1 MRKAI
6 ITLAAITRTLAM
18 AARKIDPVYPGT
30 AVARLEAVHQ
40 RLAAIPQSELDGPW
54 PDARRAL
61 LRAGGLRDLPNARPG
76 QGYTGHAFNDYNH
89 CDLTTMLGDVQD
101 ESNADGS
108 VAEISRSN
116 LLGPGIREASLPEL
130 GEGGSWSTCTN
141 GCASEPPRDVAHV
154 QFKSSNST
162 LTGTPVG
169 GYCKYNINQTTRR
182 RTRCTCTCLPSSC
195 HGGSPPRSASR
206 RTQSARQPPS
216 PQKGLF
222 RPSS

>member
-6 ITLAAITRTLAM
+6 ITLATVTRTLAM

-61 LRAGGLRDLPNARPG
+61 LRAGGLRDLPDARPG

-154 QFKSSNST
+154 QFRSRIAFK
-162 LTGTPVG
+162 LVWTPANDYASFVLVDDDG
-169 GYCKYNINQTTRR
+169 KLLRK
-182 RTRCTCTCLPSSC
+182 
-195 HGGSPPRSASR
+195 GSP
-206 RTQSARQPPS
+206 QPPLPAKS
-216 PQKGLF
+216 QRQMNYRVVQGSKYAVVADGDPAE
-222 RPSS
+222 

>member
-6 ITLAAITRTLAM
+6 TLATITRTLAM

-40 RLAAIPQSELDGPW
+40 RLAAIPQSELDGAW

-108 VAEISRSN
+108 VAEISRMPGPSR
-116 LLGPGIREASLPEL
+116 LLREISA
-130 GEGGSWSTCTN
+130 T
-141 GCASEPPRDVAHV
+141 
-154 QFKSSNST
+154 
-162 LTGTPVG
+162 
-169 GYCKYNINQTTRR
+169 
-182 RTRCTCTCLPSSC
+182 LPSAFDSSC
-195 HGGSPPRSASR
+195 TSPSIVVRS
-206 RTQSARQPPS
+206 Q
-216 PQKGLF
+216 
-222 RPSS
+222 

>member
-1 MRKAI
+1 
-6 ITLAAITRTLAM
+6 M

-30 AVARLEAVHQ
+30 AVARLESVHQ
-40 RLAAIPQSELDGPW
+40 RLAAVPQSELDGAW

-154 QFKSSNST
+154 QFRSKIAWKLVWVPGAARDYSRFV
-162 LTGTPVG
+162 LVDDAGEELATGVPRGNVPSLREREANYRTVAG
-169 GYCKYNINQTTRR
+169 GRYAK
-182 RTRCTCTCLPSSC
+182 
-195 HGGSPPRSASR
+195 AAD
-206 RTQSARQPPS
+206 AR
-216 PQKGLF
+216 G
-222 RPSS
+222 

>member
-6 ITLAAITRTLAM
+6 ITLATITRTFAM

-40 RLAAIPQSELDGPW
+40 RVAAIPQSELDAAW

-61 LRAGGLRDLPNARPG
+61 LKAGGMKDLTGARPG
-76 QGYTGHAFNDYNH
+76 EGYTGHAFNDYNH

-101 ESNADGS
+101 ESNADGT

-141 GCASEPPRDVAHV
+141 GCASDPPNDVAHV
-154 QFKSSNST
+154 QFCSRVAFKLVWSPADDYSSFV
-162 LTGTPVG
+162 LVDDEGALLRKGTP
-169 GYCKYNINQTTRR
+169 
-182 RTRCTCTCLPSSC
+182 
-195 HGGSPPRSASR
+195 
-206 RTQSARQPPS
+206 QPPL
-216 PQKGLF
+216 PAQAQRAMNYKVVKGSKYAAAADSC
-222 RPSS
+222 PAE

>member
-6 ITLAAITRTLAM
+6 ITLATVTRTLAM

-30 AVARLEAVHQ
+30 AVARLAAVHQ

-116 LLGPGIREASLPEL
+116 LCLLYTSPS
-130 GEGGSWSTCTN
+130 
-141 GCASEPPRDVAHV
+141 PRD
-154 QFKSSNST
+154 QRGS
-162 LTGTPVG
+162 
-169 GYCKYNINQTTRR
+169 RM
-182 RTRCTCTCLPSSC
+182 PSS
-195 HGGSPPRSASR
+195 A
-206 RTQSARQPPS
+206 
-216 PQKGLF
+216 
-222 RPSS
+222 

>member
-6 ITLAAITRTLAM
+6 TLATITRTLAM

-40 RLAAIPQSELDGPW
+40 RLTAIPQADLDGPW

-141 GCASEPPRDVAHV
+141 GCASDPPNDVAHV
-154 QFKSSNST
+154 QFRSRIAFK
-162 LTGTPVG
+162 LVWTP
-169 GYCKYNINQTTRR
+169 
-182 RTRCTCTCLPSSC
+182 
-195 HGGSPPRSASR
+195 ADD
-206 RTQSARQPPS
+206 
-216 PQKGLF
+216 
-222 RPSS
+222 